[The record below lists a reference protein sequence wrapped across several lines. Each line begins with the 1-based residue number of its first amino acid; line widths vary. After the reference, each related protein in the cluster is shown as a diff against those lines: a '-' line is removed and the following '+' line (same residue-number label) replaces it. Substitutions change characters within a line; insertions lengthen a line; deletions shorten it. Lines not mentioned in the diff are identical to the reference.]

1 MMAHTQQ
8 GTARIGFTTSHYLL
22 LDADRHTEK
31 SVVQWT
37 RAYAKRHRSG
47 SALIMMTSNR
57 GELNLYGDRL
67 YHFCIVFGRFIKQWQ
82 VVMRHIGNASN
93 DGIVDG
99 QFVKT
104 KELNKWI
111 NERVN
116 KKSNTVGHPRIFC
129 YIPSRKDTP
138 EDREGVFAYLRFW
151 RDNRESELDFEE
163 AYRKLSE
170 QRRKRELL
178 LGMKRYDDAVE
189 LESYQDKG
197 VTDVYERDVMREL
210 EKYVIANMEMKWELR
225 S

>member
-1 MMAHTQQ
+1 
-8 GTARIGFTTSHYLL
+8 
-22 LDADRHTEK
+22 
-31 SVVQWT
+31 
-37 RAYAKRHRSG
+37 
-47 SALIMMTSNR
+47 MMTSSR
-57 GELNLYGDRL
+57 GELNLYGDRF
-67 YHFCIVFGRFIKQWQ
+67 YNFCIVFGRFIRQWR
-82 VVMRHIGNASN
+82 VVMRHIRNASN

-104 KELNKWI
+104 KELNGWI

-116 KKSNTVGHPRIFC
+116 KKSNTIGHPRIFC

-138 EDREGVFAYLRFW
+138 KDREGVFAYLRFW
-151 RDNRESELDFEE
+151 RDNRRSDPDL
-163 AYRKLSE
+163 KQSK

-189 LESYQDKG
+189 LESYENN

-225 S
+225 VDAESYCT